1 MGGYYLVIYIYDGTW
16 DCFLAAVHHYYYD
29 HQDVTNIDSALSYS
43 PNLIDEYIQIN
54 PDNIKAKAVEQAIL
68 NKISFES
75 LDNIIRCFFSEIDG
89 RELWILNYIK
99 LGFKIGIKIDSMLGN
114 QTVLNVLV
122 PARKV
127 KGESHL
133 MMGILRFELL
143 ESNIYYA
150 HIEPDHN
157 IITFISPHF
166 KERFADQNWVIH
178 DTKRNL
184 AALYNTKRMLISY
197 MDLTSIPN
205 LHADELK
212 FQSLWK
218 NYFKHIA
225 IKSRINPKLQKQ
237 FIPKRYWKHLT
248 EKQ

>member
-1 MGGYYLVIYIYDGTW
+1 MGGCYLVIYIYDGTW
-16 DCFLAAVHHYYYD
+16 DCFLTAVHHYYYD
-29 HQDVTNIDSALSYS
+29 HEPVTNIESTLSYCH
-43 PNLIDEYIQIN
+43 NLIDEYREIN
-54 PDNIKAKAVEQAIL
+54 PDTIKAKAVEQAIL

-75 LDNIIRCFFSEIDG
+75 LNNIISCFFSEIEA
-89 RELWILNYIK
+89 RELWILNYLK
-99 LGFKIGIKIDSMLGN
+99 LGFKIGCKIDSMLGN
-114 QTVLNVLV
+114 QTVLDVLL

-127 KGESHL
+127 KAESHRML
-133 MMGILRFELL
+133 GILRFELL

-166 KERFADQNWVIH
+166 KERFTDQNWVIH

-205 LHADELK
+205 LHPDELK

-218 NYFKHIA
+218 NYFKHIT
-225 IKSRINPKLQKQ
+225 IKSRINPALQKQ
-237 FIPKRYWKHLT
+237 FIPKRYWKNLT